1 MRGLKGGCIVA
12 AVALVGAQTVA
23 VADVKLGDVTFGT
36 RPTVVLRSD
45 VTFSAGISRS
55 LTRMEF
61 VGEIGGV
68 AFGGVAKPDA
78 TRVRTFDL
86 RYDPTRDDGHRAVAT
101 INGVDYTLEVP
112 DWILGPS
119 AAFASS
125 DEVALTTA
133 FSQYSDGPT
142 TREDRCDAFIFSY
155 HPAIA
160 SSLIGLRV
168 LQADLYGIIGDA
180 YADLP
185 RDGGTY
191 LLGTGE
197 TAPSPSEVATQ
208 ATSHADVMSR
218 IEGLYQSYIL
228 TDADVRMTFRPH
240 DGVVELAGVPTYRLW
255 RDGLTA
261 SGKPTD
267 PIDFATAYI
276 VEFEAAGHDV
286 AWAKNRAR
294 KLAKDL
300 AHSRRISNDKLREL
314 ADTVGSSKND
324 VTLRLAALAM
334 MEEAALAQ
342 QVVLVPPAENPLSD
356 SAVIAASN
364 PTVYH
369 AVTAFAQTAAFLR
382 YVRTSY
388 PRAWRSFRS
397 STAAFEAPAVTVPTQ
412 VARPDAATC
421 RSMLH

>member
-1 MRGLKGGCIVA
+1 
-12 AVALVGAQTVA
+12 
-23 VADVKLGDVTFGT
+23 
-36 RPTVVLRSD
+36 
-45 VTFSAGISRS
+45 
-55 LTRMEF
+55 
-61 VGEIGGV
+61 
-68 AFGGVAKPDA
+68 
-78 TRVRTFDL
+78 
-86 RYDPTRDDGHRAVAT
+86 
-101 INGVDYTLEVP
+101 
-112 DWILGPS
+112 
-119 AAFASS
+119 
-125 DEVALTTA
+125 
-133 FSQYSDGPT
+133 
-142 TREDRCDAFIFSY
+142 
-155 HPAIA
+155 
-160 SSLIGLRV
+160 
-168 LQADLYGIIGDA
+168 
-180 YADLP
+180 
-185 RDGGTY
+185 
-191 LLGTGE
+191 
-197 TAPSPSEVATQ
+197 
-208 ATSHADVMSR
+208 
-218 IEGLYQSYIL
+218 
-228 TDADVRMTFRPH
+228 MTFRPH

-314 ADTVGSSKND
+314 ADTVGASKND

-388 PRAWRSFRS
+388 PRARRSFRR
-397 STAAFEAPAVTVPTQ
+397 STAAFEAPAVTVPAR
-412 VARPDAATC
+412 VARAPATASHARLPVRERTLRELETGGARAA
-421 RSMLH
+421 RAVVNAPLAFYNALLVELDGASEAYVAVQYAAAGIAFDRARIVLSGLSSEFRP